1 MKEKLQEGLNLEDEE
16 PRLNRENVSMLIDTF
31 FRNAEV
37 LDATW
42 NEILTAN
49 ATIASTV
56 SAYIAREAGN
66 MEQTYKELLQM
77 QNDRMSAMI
86 DDIKYL
92 LSEQEFEALK
102 EIALEQT
109 EQE

>member
-1 MKEKLQEGLNLEDEE
+1 MKEKLQEGLNLKDEE
-16 PRLNRENVSMLIDTF
+16 PKFNQENVNTLIDTF
-31 FRNAEV
+31 FKNAEM
-37 LDATW
+37 LNASM
-42 NEILTAN
+42 NEVLTAN
-49 ATIASTV
+49 ATIAATV
-56 SAYIAREAGN
+56 SAYIARESEN

-102 EIALEQT
+102 GIALEQT